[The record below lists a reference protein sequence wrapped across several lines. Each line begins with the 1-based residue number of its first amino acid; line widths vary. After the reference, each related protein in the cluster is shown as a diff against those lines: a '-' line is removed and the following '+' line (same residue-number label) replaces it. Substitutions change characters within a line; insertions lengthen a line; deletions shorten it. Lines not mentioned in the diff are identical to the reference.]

1 MCGVRIVVGWGSYA
15 VGVPWGVGVAVGRDT
30 YAIGVPWG
38 VRVSVGWDACAEGVA
53 VGWGSLWGGGR
64 SRVRYICSGGPVG
77 GRGRCGVGLQ

>member
-1 MCGVRIVVGWGSYA
+1 MWGADRRGVGIVCGRGA
-15 VGVPWGVGVAVGRDT
+15 VGVGVAVGRDT